1 MADNDMP
8 EIQIDADNM
17 FREESF
23 TDLKV
28 GSIRRLVPVT
38 ADGEDDSARSVRYEG
53 QASLM
58 TPAGSL
64 PLSFE
69 LEADS
74 LSGAIAQFSDAVN
87 VAAERAIDELK
98 EMQRQQSQQIQVP
111 GQGGYGGDQGGQGGG
126 RIQF

>member
-1 MADNDMP
+1 MADNMP
-8 EIQIDADNM
+8 EIRIDPDHM

-23 TDLKV
+23 SDLKV
-28 GSIRRLVPVT
+28 GSIRRLIPVT
-38 ADGEDDSARSVRYEG
+38 ANGEDDDSRDVIYEG
-53 QASLM
+53 SASLM

-74 LSGAIAQFSDAVN
+74 LSVAIDKFPEAVN
-87 VAAERAIDELK
+87 VAAEQAIEELK

-111 GQGGYGGDQGGQGGG
+111 GQGGGQQGGGG